1 MDLDSAIGKHASW
14 KVKLRSAIARQ
25 ETLDAES
32 IAKDNCCE
40 LGKWLHSDA
49 KAKYASTESY
59 SPCVAAHAAFHIE
72 AGKVAVMINAK
83 KFAEAEALLGAGTPY
98 SKASTAVASA
108 IMRLS
113 KETGL

>member
-1 MDLDSAIGKHASW
+1 MNLDTAIGKHAEW

-40 LGKWLHSDA
+40 LGKWLHSEA
-49 KAKYASTESY
+49 KEKYAAMHSY
-59 SPCVAAHAAFHIE
+59 SPCVETHAAFHLE
-72 AGKVAVMINAK
+72 AGKVAAMINARK
-83 KFAEAEALLGAGTPY
+83 YSEAEAMLGSGSAY

-108 IMRLS
+108 IMRLT
-113 KETGL
+113 KEVKR